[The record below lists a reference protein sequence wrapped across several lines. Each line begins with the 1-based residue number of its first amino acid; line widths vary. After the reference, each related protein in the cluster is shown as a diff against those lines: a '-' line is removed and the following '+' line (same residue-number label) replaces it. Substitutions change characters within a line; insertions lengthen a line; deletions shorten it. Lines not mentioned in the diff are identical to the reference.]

1 MAARAGRPPD
11 AGASGA
17 GRAHG
22 IRTGGAGSHWRR
34 GLGGLLTRELLAQA
48 ARMGYEQVE
57 LEVDCE
63 NGAARALYESCGF
76 REYGVLERA
85 FLLRN
90 GTCHDEC
97 RMVCRLR

>member
-1 MAARAGRPPD
+1 
-11 AGASGA
+11 
-17 GRAHG
+17 
-22 IRTGGAGSHWRR
+22 
-34 GLGGLLTRELLAQA
+34 
-48 ARMGYEQVE
+48 MGYEQVE